1 MLTRTGAKLLDFGL
15 AKAVSP
21 LSSSISSASV
31 MPTTMERPLTAQGTI
46 LGTFQYMAPEQIE
59 GDVVDARTDLFAF
72 GAVLHEMVTGRR
84 AFNGKSQ
91 ASLLG
96 AILKEDP
103 PPVSQTQ
110 TVAPP
115 ALDYLVRTCLA
126 KDPDA
131 RFQTAHDV
139 WLQLKWIVEG
149 GSAAGVPTPVTA
161 RRRTREH
168 IAWTVAMAMGGIA
181 VAAGVL
187 ALAHLREAPPAEERI
202 EFPVWSNDGSAFS
215 AGLAV
220 SPDGRNV
227 AFSTLSA
234 TGGRAMWVRSLASQ
248 VARVVPGG
256 EGGTGPFWSPDNRT
270 LGYFQGGKLR
280 KIDADGGTSVALCDG
295 TAAPSGGGTWGNH
308 DVIVFSSSTASA
320 LQKVN
325 AAGGACTPLTTL
337 TNGELAHQQ
346 PTFLPD
352 GTHVLYLAVGPSRQL
367 YVTSIDGAGSTSLGP
382 AESAAVYGSGHLL
395 FARAGALVAQ
405 PFDLSKFRLTG
416 EPSILSPQV
425 AVTGA
430 GRLSADTSANGVLAY
445 APPCRS

>member
-1 MLTRTGAKLLDFGL
+1 MTSARRQARTPGGTSGSTLRYLVLEHLEGETLAARLTKGALPLPDALKIGLEILSALDAAHRHGVVHRDLKPGNVMLTRTGAKLLDFGL
-15 AKAVSP
+15 AKVASP
-21 LSSSISSASV
+21 LNSSISSASV
-31 MPTTMERPLTAQGTI
+31 LPTTIERPLTAQGTI

-126 KDPDA
+126 KDPDS

-161 RRRTREH
+161 RRRTRER
-168 IAWTVAMAMGGIA
+168 IAWTVAMAMGGFA

-202 EFPVWSNDGSAFS
+202 EFPVWSNDGSTIS

-220 SPDGRNV
+220 SPDGRKV
-227 AFSTLSA
+227 AFSTLS
-234 TGGRAMWVRSLASQ
+234 GRTFAVTRDGKRFLLIVPEAGQ
-248 VARVVPGG
+248 PTIPVTVVVN
-256 EGGTGPFWSPDNRT
+256 W
-270 LGYFQGGKLR
+270 
-280 KIDADGGTSVALCDG
+280 
-295 TAAPSGGGTWGNH
+295 PSG
-308 DVIVFSSSTASA
+308 
-320 LQKVN
+320 L
-325 AAGGACTPLTTL
+325 
-337 TNGELAHQQ
+337 
-346 PTFLPD
+346 
-352 GTHVLYLAVGPSRQL
+352 R
-367 YVTSIDGAGSTSLGP
+367 
-382 AESAAVYGSGHLL
+382 
-395 FARAGALVAQ
+395 R
-405 PFDLSKFRLTG
+405 
-416 EPSILSPQV
+416 
-425 AVTGA
+425 
-430 GRLSADTSANGVLAY
+430 
-445 APPCRS
+445 